1 MANNFNSNY
10 MNINTFNNPNPMN
23 QINQNMI
30 NPSTNYS
37 FQMNNP
43 QPIPNNQNMQVK
55 NGLIIT
61 NCNDM
66 SNILSLIC
74 LPIIIPF
81 HIHPLIN
88 CKTPGRVKPNTFWS
102 CNNCKSNYSYDV
114 PSFYCTACDYDL
126 CQNCL
131 LSLNA
136 SDITIYNYRKYDI
149 LESQELYDS
158 INKSQKYLKSS
169 YINIH
174 KHPIMR
180 ILREPCYL
188 DNYLKCNLCLKDL
201 EIDEEIFYCSLCN
214 FCVCENCYSIK
225 LNK

>member
-1 MANNFNSNY
+1 M
-10 MNINTFNNPNPMN
+10 
-23 QINQNMI
+23 
-30 NPSTNYS
+30 YS
-37 FQMNNP
+37 
-43 QPIPNNQNMQVK
+43 K
-55 NGLIIT
+55 
-61 NCNDM
+61 
-66 SNILSLIC
+66 
-74 LPIIIPF
+74 
-81 HIHPLIN
+81 
-88 CKTPGRVKPNTFWS
+88 
-102 CNNCKSNYSYDV
+102 YSYDV

-158 INKSQKYLKSS
+158 INKSQKYLKSL

-174 KHPIMR
+174 KHPIMS

-214 FCVCENCYSIK
+214 FCVCESCYSIK